1 MIGDRNS
8 IAAVTLTQSHTE
20 PVESQRFFSLQKQVG
35 GSIYAFFTEIISSEE
50 LK

>member
-35 GSIYAFFTEIISSEE
+35 GSTYAFFTEIISSEE